1 MRLIKDILKEELLE
15 LESNIYNNSKSCD
28 IQTGF
33 TIFDNLVGGFK
44 NGELIVMGGRPAMGT
59 FPLMVKM
66 AYQQAVENKKVVIYS
81 FFEDSQYIIKLLV
94 SIITNIDFKAL
105 MNCNVT
111 EEEQLKVKKAFIEIH
126 KLPIF
131 INDNYYLDV
140 PSPINTEAYNSI
152 ETIIADLKL
161 LNKKED
167 IDMVYIDNLD
177 FLSSSKYHVFPFREV
192 ELGIIFR
199 QLRGLAKHINT
210 PVYINFS
217 LSNRVEKRG
226 GEKRPWYHDL
236 RNEEQIIFGEY
247 ADLLLFLWRAEY
259 YGIVEDEDGYSLQER
274 GDVIVASNRRGFVGD
289 VSLKFSNKTFNF
301 SNLLEAD

>member
-1 MRLIKDILKEELLE
+1 
-15 LESNIYNNSKSCD
+15 
-28 IQTGF
+28 
-33 TIFDNLVGGFK
+33 
-44 NGELIVMGGRPAMGT
+44 
-59 FPLMVKM
+59 
-66 AYQQAVENKKVVIYS
+66 
-81 FFEDSQYIIKLLV
+81 
-94 SIITNIDFKAL
+94 
-105 MNCNVT
+105 
-111 EEEQLKVKKAFIEIH
+111 
-126 KLPIF
+126 
-131 INDNYYLDV
+131 
-140 PSPINTEAYNSI
+140 
-152 ETIIADLKL
+152 
-161 LNKKED
+161 
-167 IDMVYIDNLD
+167 MVYIDNLD

-217 LSNRVEKRG
+217 LSNKVEKRG